1 MGGGRSSGW
10 GTTVRSVILR
20 LPVHWRCRS
29 IVELNVV
36 LVCTW
41 CRGCPH
47 LQLADASANECAPC
61 VSLSVLLFPCVFVFL
76 FLCVCVCVCVS
87 VSVCVCVCL
96 CVCVCVSVCLS
107 ACGRQCFAVQLHL
120 QNTNQ
125 TQTHQTLHKHSAC
138 GLHPSTQA
146 LYLVFRQ
153 KHEWKR
159 PRRGKL
165 VAGHKLAVLLAMH
178 GGDDCR
184 ARVNVDLLG
193 RRRRHLRFASSR
205 TCAT

>member
-76 FLCVCVCVCVS
+76 FLCVCVCVCLCFCFCVR
-87 VSVCVCVCL
+87 VCVCL
-96 CVCVCVSVCLS
+96 CVCVSVCVCLCFCLS
-107 ACGRQCFAVQLHL
+107 VSLWTA
-120 QNTNQ
+120 
-125 TQTHQTLHKHSAC
+125 
-138 GLHPSTQA
+138 
-146 LYLVFRQ
+146 VFR
-153 KHEWKR
+153 
-159 PRRGKL
+159 GA
-165 VAGHKLAVLLAMH
+165 VAPSEYKPNANTPNPSQAQCM
-178 GGDDCR
+178 
-184 ARVNVDLLG
+184 
-193 RRRRHLRFASSR
+193 RFAPVHTSPLPGLP
-205 TCAT
+205 AEA